1 MSENAITS
9 APTPTPT
16 PTTTTT
22 ATTTATATTSAGPD
36 GRRAW
41 VEQIMGMPISIHL
54 RGPGLPGLRDG
65 GSEAEA
71 AIADTFTML
80 REVDARFST
89 YSPDS
94 EISRMARGELGARD
108 AHPQVRD
115 VVRLCEQARERT
127 EGWFDARRPDGTGGS
142 TFDPTGLVKGW
153 AVQRACSALASRLPD
168 HDVLVNAGG
177 DIAVWCAH
185 EDGEPWRLAIEN
197 PLDRTALLARL
208 DLRTGGL
215 ATSGTAARGAHI
227 YSPPTG
233 SAATELASV
242 SVIGPSLM
250 WADVYATA
258 AFARGPAAVGWL
270 RTLEHHAWLVV
281 DLQGHT
287 TSSAG

>member
-1 MSENAITS
+1 MDHTVIGSSPTPS
-9 APTPTPT
+9 PTPTLSP
-16 PTTTTT
+16 
-22 ATTTATATTSAGPD
+22 SAGAA

-54 RGPGLPGLRDG
+54 RGSGLRRPADG
-65 GSEAEA
+65 ENGVAA
-71 AIADTFTML
+71 AIADTFAVL
-80 REVDARFST
+80 REVEDRFST

-94 EISRMARGELGARD
+94 EISRMARGELTARD

-115 VVRLCEQARERT
+115 VIRLCEQARERT

-153 AVQRACSALASRLPD
+153 AVQRACSALASRLPE

-177 DIAVWCAH
+177 DIAVWCAR
-185 EDGEPWRLAIEN
+185 EDGEPWHLAIEN

-227 YSPPTG
+227 YSPATG

-281 DLQGHT
+281 DLDGTT
-287 TSSAG
+287 TSSGG